1 MDSYVKTIEQALSER
16 RAVREELQGQVHGVE
31 VEIARLEGA
40 LDVLN
45 GSTYPERTP
54 KTRAP
59 RAESASGGASNGAS
73 APAKRTRQKN
83 GYARSIAFE
92 VLQATGEEGLHIRDL
107 LSALEER
114 DAAPKGASKRASL
127 QSQLESDDRFERN
140 QPATYRI
147 RAGAAADTDGAA
159 DGDAED

>member
-1 MDSYVKTIEQALSER
+1 MDSYVKTIEQALSDR
-16 RAVREELQGQVHGVE
+16 RAVREDLQGQIHGVE

-59 RAESASGGASNGAS
+59 RAEAAASNGAS

-92 VLQATGEEGLHIRDL
+92 VLQETGEDGLHIRDL

-114 DAAPKGASKRASL
+114 GAAPKGASKRASL

-147 RAGAAADTDGAA
+147 RAGAAADTAGAA
-159 DGDAED
+159 DADDD